1 MNIKNY
7 KIMFKKTLL
16 FLIIYCSSF
25 SAFSQKYVNDMD
37 YVLGDTKQA
46 FITNKVT
53 TEAEADNL
61 LLGFKNMGA
70 NGIRIPLF
78 ARGLDG
84 VDLNPNKPMFDY
96 FYAKALEQGFLIFAN
111 PAQGGGGHRVA
122 NNRLNGNGANE
133 GPDVSVNGV
142 QAATD
147 ELVNRVIEFS
157 NEYPD
162 CKWINPFNE
171 DGRATSSVWSVS
183 QINEI
188 YRRLHEHG
196 LNGAE
201 LIGPCTW
208 GLPAAI
214 DMLQKTNIT
223 DYITVATTHNLGF
236 NHTQWPTFI
245 GLAKEKDLPVW
256 DSEVNHNDAKGN
268 GTRLEKAIENKV
280 DGLVLY
286 NSWNTVSLTTGAINA
301 TGEKAMALYLIPDV
315 NLALNGTA
323 TQSSTNPSYNKG
335 PELAIDDDI
344 NGNYGNGSVT
354 VTNNEENPW
363 WQVDLGEDKTIENIK
378 VFNRTDGCCKATMS
392 NFTVSV
398 INNAGTTVVSE
409 TFTSYPDPSIIV
421 NVDNVKGRIVKVQLN
436 VTGALTLAE
445 VQVFQG
451 EEQEEQ
457 LSVNDHKNINVN
469 IYPNP
474 VSDVMVVSAPVSTFN
489 QYEIYTINGKKI
501 LSNTIT
507 SKKGKIQVSLRN
519 FAKGIYVIKLKGD
532 NISKNYKIVK
542 E

>member
-1 MNIKNY
+1 MKIKNY
-7 KIMFKKTLL
+7 KIMFKKTVL
-16 FLIIYCSSF
+16 FLAIFSFGFSS
-25 SAFSQKYVNDMD
+25 FSQKYVNDMD

-46 FITNKVT
+46 FITNKIT
-53 TEAEADNL
+53 TEEKADNL

-70 NGIRIPLF
+70 NGIRIPIF
-78 ARGLDG
+78 GRGLDG

-96 FYAKALEQGFLIFAN
+96 FYAKAVEQGFPIFAN
-111 PAQGGGGHRVA
+111 PAQGDGGHRIA

-133 GPDVSVNGV
+133 GEEASVNGV
-142 QAATD
+142 EAATE
-147 ELVNRVIEFS
+147 ELIARIIEFS

-171 DGRATSSVWSVS
+171 DGRATNSTWSVN

-188 YRRLHEHG
+188 YKRLYEHG

-208 GLPAAI
+208 GLPAGI
-214 DMLQKTNIT
+214 DMLKNTNIA
-223 DYITVATTHNLGF
+223 DYITVATSHNLGF
-236 NHTQWPTFI
+236 NHSQWSTFI
-245 GLAKEKDLPVW
+245 ALAKADGFPVW

-301 TGEKAMALYLIPDV
+301 TGEKAMALYLKPVI
-315 NLALNGTA
+315 NLALVGTA
-323 TQSSTNPSYNKG
+323 TQSSTNPSFNK
-335 PELAIDDDI
+335 EASLAIDDDI
-344 NGNYGNGSVT
+344 NGNYGGGSVT

-363 WQVDLGEDKTIENIK
+363 WQVDLGADKVIGDIK
-378 VFNRTDGCCKATMS
+378 VFNRTDGCCKANMS

-398 INNAGTTVVSE
+398 ISDAGAEVFSK
-409 TFTSYPDPSIIV
+409 TFTSFPDPSVIM
-421 NVDNVKGRIVKVQLN
+421 NAGNVKGRIVKVQLN
-436 VTGALTLAE
+436 ATAALTLAE

-451 EEQEEQ
+451 EEK
-457 LSVNDHKNINVN
+457 LSVNDTKSINVD

-474 VSDVMVVSAPVSTFN
+474 VLDIFTISAPVSTFN
-489 QYEIYTINGKKI
+489 QYEVYNINGQRI
-501 LSNTIT
+501 LSDSVSNNTGEVEVNLQQF
-507 SKKGKIQVSLRN
+507 S
-519 FAKGIYVIKLKGD
+519 KGIYMIKLNGVQF
-532 NISKNYKIVK
+532 SKTYKIIK